1 MEKRKMR
8 MLQQGG
14 AGAGGT
20 WWEHAELTPP
30 GLGAVTQAWCPS
42 AFGEFSSHQDSQT
55 ACVGTQ
61 GWERRAVQGGE
72 SLWSLLKPT
81 GCRAGS
87 QGPGTQP
94 LIMYIL
100 PMAAFALQRQ
110 GVASWPGN
118 RTYLLSGPYRRHCQ
132 PDLMG
137 PRAPPGCS
145 WPLWCWFL
153 LSFLVSVL
161 PCHRTQPPFFFLHS
175 LPR

>member
-1 MEKRKMR
+1 MR

-110 GVASWPGN
+110 GVASWPRNPNIFAVRALQKTLSAGSHGPT
-118 RTYLLSGPYRRHCQ
+118 RSPWLLLAPLVLVPPQLPGLSVAMS
-132 PDLMG
+132 PDS
-137 PRAPPGCS
+137 AA
-145 WPLWCWFL
+145 L
-153 LSFLVSVL
+153 LFSTLT
-161 PCHRTQPPFFFLHS
+161 P
-175 LPR
+175 